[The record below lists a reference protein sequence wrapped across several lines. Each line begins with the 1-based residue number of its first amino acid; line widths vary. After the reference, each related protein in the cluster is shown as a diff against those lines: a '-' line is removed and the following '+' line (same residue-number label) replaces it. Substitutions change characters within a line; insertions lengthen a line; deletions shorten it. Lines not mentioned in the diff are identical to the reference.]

1 MESKKIV
8 LMNLLSGQRW
18 RNNRI
23 ENRLMDTGRGEEGEG
38 EMYGESNMEIYNTIC
53 KIDSQWE
60 FAV

>member
-53 KIDSQWE
+53 KIDSKWE
-60 FAV
+60 